1 MSKKSRKRNKKILG
15 LLGTL
20 GLGLALANRGKGTE
34 MSNISVDSGRGGDS
48 SSAKARAIANA
59 VTTAKTIQDNM
70 PVVQKKKSILADPRI
85 NKMDLSEVDLDY
97 TAPDMSQYRNMDMGL
112 EGYMP
117 MKKGGRAT
125 KTKKGGRAV
134 RKANRSKKK

>member
-1 MSKKSRKRNKKILG
+1 MSKKSRRRNKKILG
-15 LLGTL
+15 ALGAL

-59 VTTAKTIQDNM
+59 VTTGKTIKDNM
-70 PVVQKKKSILADPRI
+70 TVVPKKKSILADPRI

-112 EGYMP
+112 EGYY
-117 MKKGGRAT
+117 KKGGRVR
-125 KTKKGGRAV
+125 KTKKVGRAV

>member
-1 MSKKSRKRNKKILG
+1 MAKKKLKK
-15 LLGTL
+15 LLKKAVPL
-20 GLGLALANRGKGTE
+20 LAIAGLGRAFMNRNARGSTNADAIKAMT
-34 MSNISVDSGRGGDS
+34 SNAAYSDS
-48 SSAKARAIANA
+48 SLPAMLTK
-59 VTTAKTIQDNM
+59 NM
-70 PVVQKKKSILADPRI
+70 GKKKRGSILADPRI

-97 TAPDMSQYRNMDMGL
+97 MAPDMSQYKNMDMGL

-117 MKKGGRAT
+117 MKKGGRAR